1 MSKRKLILRTPKK
14 CPFCGSPRVTKKS
27 KVMDHEMPNGLHNY
41 LYRAIC
47 HACHQN
53 YGMREVYQEGDE

>member
-1 MSKRKLILRTPKK
+1 
-14 CPFCGSPRVTKKS
+14 
-27 KVMDHEMPNGLHNY
+27 MDHEMPNGLHNY